1 MRHLPRPTGSGSA
14 VRCAR
19 HDGPRDAEVQCTAM
33 LEKLMV
39 PEVGVESFAQ
49 AIESAASRLAT
60 VKEYPH
66 SNPHD
71 PGGTMRSL
79 LR

>member
-1 MRHLPRPTGSGSA
+1 
-14 VRCAR
+14 
-19 HDGPRDAEVQCTAM
+19 M